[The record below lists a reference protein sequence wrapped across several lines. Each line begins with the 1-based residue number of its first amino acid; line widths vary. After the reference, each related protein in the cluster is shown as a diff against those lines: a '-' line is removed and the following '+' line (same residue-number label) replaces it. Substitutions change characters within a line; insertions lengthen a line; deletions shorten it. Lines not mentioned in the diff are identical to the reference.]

1 METGQAF
8 QVAAR
13 KCGFVDVDE
22 CGNGT
27 VLWFRKAATDAG
39 TGTHQRMCIDRLTKS
54 ATVYWTNVRGKIDS
68 KTFRSAATFQVWIN
82 NNHLAEQLHNVN
94 NVASALSRPGGLQ
107 SVQVLSIPV
116 DGRKSAPG
124 ATSKQFSTRL
134 MQAPVRENR

>member
-13 KCGFVDVDE
+13 KCGFVEVDE

-27 VLWFRKAATDAG
+27 VLWFRKATTDAG

-68 KTFRSAATFQVWIN
+68 KIFRSAPTFQVWIN
-82 NNHLAEQLHNVN
+82 DNHLADQLHNLN
-94 NVASALSRPGGLQ
+94 NLASPSPLPCVLQ
-107 SVQVLSIPV
+107 S
-116 DGRKSAPG
+116 
-124 ATSKQFSTRL
+124 STRL
-134 MQAPVRENR
+134 SF